1 MVKPGSF
8 DPEAMS
14 DFTTPGVSIFM
25 MVPSYGEASQNF
37 KLMLQAA
44 QRIASDAGGVVLD
57 DERKILTP
65 QKIEVYHARIRNTL
79 S

>member
-1 MVKPGSF
+1 
-8 DPEAMS
+8 
-14 DFTTPGVSIFM
+14 
-25 MVPSYGEASQNF
+25 
-37 KLMLQAA
+37 MLQAA